1 LSVVEDLVAAARER
15 IKGLSTE
22 EPIGKRPGLRFD
34 DALRGKDRLD
44 VIAEFKQA
52 SPSLGPIVER
62 DVATQVR
69 RYVRAGARAVSV
81 LTEPTRFYGSLDH
94 LSQAVQAVDVP
105 VIMKDFVVD
114 PIQIRAAARLGAGA
128 ILLIVRCLSSSELRD
143 LAACCDRYGLVPL
156 VECHDEAEIARAL
169 ELPHAV
175 VGVNNRDLDTLE
187 INRGLALRLC
197 REIPA
202 DRVVVA
208 ESGYGSPA
216 EAEEVR
222 GLADAILVGSALMKL
237 DRPEA
242 FIREVRR

>member
-1 LSVVEDLVAAARER
+1 MSVLEDLVAAARER
-15 IKGLSTE
+15 VKGLPAG
-22 EPIGKRPGLRFD
+22 EPIGTRQGLRFD

-52 SPSLGPIVER
+52 SPSLGPIAER
-62 DVATQVR
+62 DVAAQVE
-69 RYVRAGARAVSV
+69 RYVNSGARAVSV
-81 LTEPTRFYGSLDH
+81 LTEPSRFHGSLEH

-114 PIQIRAAARLGAGA
+114 PAQIRTAARLGAGA
-128 ILLIVRCLSSSELRD
+128 VLLIVRCLAPSELRE

-156 VECHDEAEIARAL
+156 VECHNGAEMARAL

-197 REIPA
+197 REVPA

-208 ESGYGSPA
+208 ESGYKSPA
-216 EAEEVR
+216 DVEEVR
-222 GLADAILVGSALMKL
+222 GLVDAILVGSALMKL
-237 DRPEA
+237 DRPEE
-242 FIREVRR
+242 FIREVTR